1 MHTQRRMPR
10 ERRRDEH
17 ESSELPRPVPEVA
30 QLLAL
35 QGSVGNAA
43 VARAVLARKKF
54 ASQDAAIEWLE
65 DKGEPAEGQTEDAW
79 FDVLLNADASG
90 YQLQSHRAMNKT
102 TLKNARAKAA
112 RGAKQQAKSVRPP
125 KAKEP
130 KREVPDSVMTHVVD
144 GVVKDG
150 KPTGF
155 HSTKGTR
162 PVMEKTGDPEP
173 RGSDGCYWSAVQS
186 IQNKTAKKMGSTFY
200 PNTWTAAEIKTAIEY
215 AEGRGNSFVTTDDA
229 PKAGIPLFF
238 NGESYYPNYR

>member
-1 MHTQRRMPR
+1 MHAQRRMPR
-10 ERRRDEH
+10 ERRQDEH
-17 ESSELPRPVPEVA
+17 EPSELARLVPEVA

-35 QGSVGNAA
+35 QGSVGNAL

-90 YQLQSHRAMNKT
+90 YQLQSHRALNKT
-102 TLKNARAKAA
+102 TLKNASAKAA
-112 RGAKQQAKSVRPP
+112 RGAKQQAK
-125 KAKEP
+125 
-130 KREVPDSVMTHVVD
+130 
-144 GVVKDG
+144 
-150 KPTGF
+150 
-155 HSTKGTR
+155 
-162 PVMEKTGDPEP
+162 
-173 RGSDGCYWSAVQS
+173 WSAVQS

-200 PNTWTAAEIKTAIEY
+200 PDTWTAAEIKTAIEY